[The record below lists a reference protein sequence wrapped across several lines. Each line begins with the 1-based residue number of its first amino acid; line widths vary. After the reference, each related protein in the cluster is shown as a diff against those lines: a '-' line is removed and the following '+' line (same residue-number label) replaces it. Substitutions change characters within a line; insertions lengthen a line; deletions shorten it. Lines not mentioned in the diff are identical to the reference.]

1 MPVKQ
6 KVQVYVVQ
14 KFNWEYNDE
23 YFYHDDEGSAIKTFR
38 DRAKAEA
45 YRMELEQACRDGI
58 NPFEMND
65 LDLAGQTSLNAGEL
79 ARRLSAAGIEPP
91 EGVGDDE
98 DGYVEFF
105 EWWMDHAEE
114 LTEEQR
120 HLVWDLCDR
129 ARFYDIVET
138 EVEVEE

>member
-1 MPVKQ
+1 MAVKQ
-6 KVQVYVVQ
+6 KVKVFVVQ
-14 KFNWEYNDE
+14 KYQWEYSDE
-23 YFYHDDEGSAIKTFR
+23 YYYRDDGGSAIKTFR

-45 YRMELEQACRDGI
+45 YRMELERECRDGI

-65 LDLAGQTSLNAGEL
+65 LDLGAQTSLGTGEL
-79 ARRLSAAGIEPP
+79 CRRLRAAGIEPP
-91 EGVGDDE
+91 EGVGEDD

-105 EWWMDHAEE
+105 EWWSDNGED

-120 HLVWDLCDR
+120 HVVWDLCDR
-129 ARFYDIVET
+129 ARFYDVVET